1 MPKIKINKDKC
12 KGCLLCMSVCPKGA
26 IETEKDLNRLGYKAA
41 KFKDGKECAG
51 CAMCAIICPDSCIE
65 IYRDE

>member
-1 MPKIKINKDKC
+1 
-12 KGCLLCMSVCPKGA
+12 MSVCPKGS